1 MTEEKGKQRGKR
13 LCDLNGLKKW

>member
-13 LCDLNGLKKW
+13 LCGLNGLKKW